1 MDPYVFAVL
10 ERNAQEA
17 RVRAAPHTWH
27 LHEALAERSDDRRTR
42 RLATVHAVLG
52 WLRSHAAGRRV
63 PADAGGR
70 T

>member
-27 LHEALAERSDDRRTR
+27 LQGLMAERTADRRSRR
-42 RLATVHAVLG
+42 RLGVRAFVG
-52 WLRSHAAGRRV
+52 MLRRHAA
-63 PADAGGR
+63 DAPVAAATGR

>member
-10 ERNAQEA
+10 ERAAQEA

-27 LHEALAERSDDRRTR
+27 LDAVRAERAAARRFR
-42 RLATVHAVLG
+42 RFTSARALVAMLWRFAHHV
-52 WLRSHAAGRRV
+52 RI
-63 PADAGGR
+63 PASAGGR